1 MKDYTHELSGVI
13 GGKMSRIQNYS
24 KEKEVVVTY
33 GIELI
38 LNSLLK
44 AVIYILIGTL
54 LGKMLEVVTAIVV
67 FAAVRKCAGGVHAK
81 SDMGCFLLTGAIVFT
96 AAYGT
101 GFLIYFPI
109 LYGLLPL
116 LSELL
121 YLIYAPCDEYYEKQR
136 GSKVWMTAKIKA
148 LLLVNGLFGTGLILG
163 RYWGGIILLSV
174 FLEGITLV
182 RRKIHCRN

>member
-13 GGKMSRIQNYS
+13 GRKMSRIQNYS
-24 KEKEVVVTY
+24 EEKDVVVTY

-54 LGKMLEVVTAIVV
+54 LGKTLEVVTAIVV
-67 FAAVRKCAGGVHAK
+67 FAAVRKCAGGIHAK
-81 SDMGCFLLTGAIVFT
+81 SDMGCFLITGAIVFIS
-96 AAYGT
+96 AFGT
-101 GFLIYFPI
+101 GFLIHFPI

-116 LSELL
+116 ISELL

-136 GSKVWMTAKIKA
+136 GNKVWMTAKIKV
-148 LLLVNGLFGTGLILG
+148 LLLVNGLFGIGLILG
-163 RYWGGIILLSV
+163 RYWGGILILSV

-182 RRKIHCRN
+182 RRAKG